1 MIKIHEKSVLRRT
14 QNGWLNSYHTFSFG
28 QFQDPTRMGFA
39 NLRVINEDGLI
50 PGGGFA
56 PHDHANMDI
65 LTLVLDGQLRH
76 EDDQGNVANIRAG
89 QIQGMSAGV
98 GVRHSEYN
106 ASSTDVAKFLQIWLI
121 PDQLGGAPTYHQG
134 TVGIGKDVLLAGPA
148 AMTPLI
154 PLRSQ
159 TRLKLRRFAEGE
171 TLTVAAGG
179 TDAHFVHLLDG
190 LAYAENERLSA
201 GDGMQIPPEETVTLR
216 WHSHGAALV
225 FEMPVSQ
232 ARAEV
237 AGAAAKTTQP
247 DLQGDL
253 T

>member
-1 MIKIHEKSVLRRT
+1 MIKIHEKSVRGRT